1 MLFTDL
7 IMPGGMTGRELA
19 EKIAADRPDLK
30 IIYTTGYSPDEFRQ
44 SLTLQEGIN
53 FLPKPYNPDKLVRT
67 IRHCLDEVAS
77 APRT

>member
-1 MLFTDL
+1 M

-77 APRT
+77 ASRT